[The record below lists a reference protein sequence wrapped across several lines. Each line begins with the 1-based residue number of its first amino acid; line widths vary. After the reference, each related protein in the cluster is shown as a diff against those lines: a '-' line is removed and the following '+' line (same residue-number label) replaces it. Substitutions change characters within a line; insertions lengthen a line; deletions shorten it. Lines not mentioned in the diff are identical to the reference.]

1 MMDNEKSS
9 DTSEPDVPSDSL
21 ADVAP
26 CLQVDEPPVHV
37 VLYQPE
43 IPQNTGN
50 IGRTCVAVGAKLWL
64 VRPLGFKIDEHSVR
78 RAGVDYWHMLNLQLV
93 DSIGE
98 VQQAL
103 PQRKF
108 WYFSRFAR
116 RSLWEAE
123 IDLGDAIVFGRESAG
138 LPEEILD
145 LDSPQA
151 IRIPTTEQVRSLNL
165 SNTAAIAVYE
175 VLRQHGRLR

>member
-1 MMDNEKSS
+1 MDNDKSP
-9 DTSEPDVPSDSL
+9 EPADPNAAADSL
-21 ADVAP
+21 ADAAP
-26 CLQVDEPPVHV
+26 CLQVDQPPVHV

-64 VRPLGFKIDEHSVR
+64 VKPLGFQIDEHSVR
-78 RAGVDYWHMLNLQLV
+78 RAGVDYWKLLDLQLV

-98 VQQAL
+98 IQQAL
-103 PQRKF
+103 PDRNF

-116 RSLWEAE
+116 RSLWDAPIE
-123 IDLGDAIVFGRESAG
+123 LGDAIVFGRESAG

-145 LDSPQA
+145 LDSPYA
-151 IRIPTTEQVRSLNL
+151 IRIPTTEEVRSLNL

-175 VLRQHGRLR
+175 VLRRHGLLV